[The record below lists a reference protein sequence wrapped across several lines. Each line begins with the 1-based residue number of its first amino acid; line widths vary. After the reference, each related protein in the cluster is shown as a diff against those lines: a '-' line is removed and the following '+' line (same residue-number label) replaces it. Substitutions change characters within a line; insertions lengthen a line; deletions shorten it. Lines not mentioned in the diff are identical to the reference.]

1 MLLKNVVFA
10 VVAVLAVSGSAIADD
25 LMSELQSTDL
35 ASINDAGAELEEMD
49 LNSLNVDQMAEEAGE
64 ETDAIETCF
73 RRFGGYHNS
82 CGWNNWCGY
91 NNYNY
96 GCYSNYQTYSY
107 SYCYRPMYCY
117 RPVVSCYTTCL
128 PVVTSYWGCY

>member
-10 VVAVLAVSGSAIADD
+10 VVAVLAVSGSAFADD
-25 LMSELQSTDL
+25 LMSELQTADL

-49 LNSLNVDQMAEEAGE
+49 LNSLDVDQMAEEAGE
-64 ETDAIETCF
+64 ESDAVEACF
-73 RRFGGYHNS
+73 RRFGGYHS
-82 CGWNNWCGY
+82 GGWNNWCGY
-91 NNYNY
+91 NTYNY
-96 GCYSNYQTYSY
+96 CYSNYHTYSY